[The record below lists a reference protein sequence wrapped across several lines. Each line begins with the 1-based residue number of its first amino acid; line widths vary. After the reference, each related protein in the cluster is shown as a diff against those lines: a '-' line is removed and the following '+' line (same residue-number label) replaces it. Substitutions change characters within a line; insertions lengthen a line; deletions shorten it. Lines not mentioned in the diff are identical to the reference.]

1 MKKTI
6 LNLTAGLAAISCLAL
21 TSCHLHCV
29 HGSGNQI
36 TENRKVSD
44 FDRIDISGEFK
55 VTLKQDSSDAI
66 TINADDNL
74 LKYIKTSV
82 NDGKL
87 TVKTKKNICS
97 SGEMTVTIGLRSLKE
112 VDASGAV
119 SVASDGKI
127 NTQDL
132 HFDLSGATKLDLDLN
147 AANVSTQGSGATR
160 IKLTGQASSHSV
172 DMSGVGKIE
181 AFDFVVGSYDI
192 ETSGAS
198 KLQINVLNTLNI
210 HSSGAS
216 KIQYRGNPGTINN
229 DKSGASSLEKVN

>member
-1 MKKTI
+1 MKKII
-6 LNLTAGLAAISCLAL
+6 LNLTVVLAAISCLAL
-21 TSCHLHCV
+21 TSCRLHCV

-55 VTLKQDSSDAI
+55 VTLKQDSTLSV

-74 LKYIKTSV
+74 LKYIRTSV
-82 NDGKL
+82 SDGKL
-87 TVKTKKNICS
+87 TVKSKKNICS
-97 SGEMTVTIGLRSLKE
+97 SGEMTVVIGVRNIK
-112 VDASGAV
+112 DINASGAV
-119 SVASDGKI
+119 SIMSDGKI
-127 NTQDL
+127 NTKDL
-132 HFDLSGATKLDLDLN
+132 HFGLSGATKVQMDLN
-147 AANVSTQGSGATR
+147 AANVSTEGSGATK
-160 IKLTGQASSHSV
+160 IMLTGQAGSHSV

-181 AFDFVVGSYDI
+181 AFDFVVGNYDI
-192 ETSGAS
+192 QTSGAS